1 MYSTKLQSKAYSTHP
16 PPPTPLLKILFVS
29 YFNVEW
35 LTCSPTSS
43 PAKGLSPEDMK
54 TIRVSLMSLIKYYI
68 SRDITYDELDAI
80 LKFLFAVKDQD
91 MVCIV

>member
-1 MYSTKLQSKAYSTHP
+1 MM
-16 PPPTPLLKILFVS
+16 
-29 YFNVEW
+29 NVF
-35 LTCSPTSS
+35 TFSPTSS

-91 MVCIV
+91 MVCIM